1 VALARDH
8 RARPLKGVQRVRS
21 PPPAEVPPTSPRA
34 SPAVSVIV
42 PIFNAERFLDE
53 AIQSVIGQTWQN
65 WELLLVDD
73 GCTDASSTI
82 ARRYAASDPDRIR
95 CLEHPGH
102 RNLGLPA
109 SRNLAIQHA
118 RGEYLAPLDADD
130 LWLPEKLEQ
139 QIAILE
145 AHPEVALLFGA
156 PLYWHGWSGR
166 PEDRAQDHVIDLKLP
181 ANRVY
186 DPPTLLVPL
195 LRGEAPWLCPCDVL
209 MRREAVISVGGF
221 DFPGQVYED
230 SAFFSKMLLHFPAFM
245 SSRTWDW
252 YRQRPDSMWAAA
264 KATGTHRLA
273 REHYLKWFRRYLR
286 RQKLT
291 SGPVW
296 EAVLARLQPSQL
308 RSRLVGRA
316 RREARRALDQG
327 RRVARIVLPPPI
339 HWWIRTR
346 VLRRDGASPPPGAI
360 RFGSFRRL
368 TPMSRRFGWDRGG
381 LPVDRYYIEDF
392 LTRHA
397 GDIRGHVLEVRDSAY
412 TRRFGG
418 DRVTRVDVLHPTSD
432 NANATIVAD
441 LTCAEQVPS
450 DTFDC
455 IVLTQVLP
463 FIPDVPAAVRTLH
476 RILRPGGVVLA
487 TVPGISHIIRYD
499 MDRWGDYWRFT
510 SLSARRLFEH
520 AFPNGEVEVEAHGN
534 VLAATGFLHGLASK
548 ELRPE
553 ELDQHDRD
561 YEVLIAIRAVKRS
574 RRAAELERGPV
585 SAADGAAKPTVFP
598 VASAGETARNATGA
612 NLILALADGMTAPQL
627 EPFLRS
633 TLILAERPEIMFF
646 CGNLDAETVA
656 LLDHYRVRIA
666 PFRSLWEGT
675 RRRRNLAFTTA
686 IRGAMAAARL
696 TTALFA
702 PRGPRRPIEVQRQMI
717 GPLLPPLHAR
727 FFACLDAI
735 EALYPRVERV
745 FLTDVRDV
753 VFQAD
758 PFTFTEDKL
767 WVFEEDI
774 RAGMQFTELNRTW
787 YLETF
792 GRRAWR
798 QIEHFPAICAGTV
811 LGSREAVVRYLR
823 VLTAVMVARPPVVG
837 GDQAIHNFVCR
848 FGHVPAE
855 IVPNETGAVL
865 TLQSIADAELRY
877 DDEGRVLNAAGKPYP
892 ILHMYDRV
900 PQLRDRVLE
909 RLGVDPTLFEA
920 GAHGPPDLRT
930 HW

>member
-1 VALARDH
+1 
-8 RARPLKGVQRVRS
+8 VRS
-21 PPPAEVPPTSPRA
+21 PAPAEVRPTSPRG
-34 SPAVSVIV
+34 SPAVTVIV

-53 AIQSVIGQTWQN
+53 AIQSVIAQTWQN

-73 GCTDASSTI
+73 GCTDASGTI

-130 LWLPEKLEQ
+130 VWLPEKLEQ
-139 QIAILE
+139 QLAILE

-166 PEDRAQDHVIDLKLP
+166 AEDRAQDHVIDLKLP

-186 DPPTLLVPL
+186 EPPTLLVPL

-252 YRQRPDSMWAAA
+252 YRRRPDSMWAAA
-264 KATGTHRLA
+264 KISGTHRLA
-273 REHYLKWFRRYLR
+273 RERYLKWFRRYLR
-286 RQKLT
+286 RQGLT
-291 SGPVW
+291 RGPVW
-296 EAVLARLQPSQL
+296 EAVLARLQPFQL
-308 RSRLVGRA
+308 RSRVVGRA
-316 RREARRALDQG
+316 RREVGRALDQG
-327 RRVARIVLPPPI
+327 RRVARALLPPRV

-346 VLRRDGASPPPGAI
+346 VLRRDATTPPPGAI
-360 RFGSFRRL
+360 HFGSFRRL
-368 TPMSRRFGWDRGG
+368 TPMSRGFGWDRGG
-381 LPVDRYYIEDF
+381 LPVDRYYIEEF
-392 LTRHA
+392 LARHV
-397 GDIRGHVLEVRDSAY
+397 GDIRGHVLEVRDDAY

-432 NANATIVAD
+432 NPKATIIAD

-463 FIPDVPAAVRTLH
+463 FILDVSAAIRTLH

-487 TVPGISHIIRYD
+487 TVPGITRISRYD

-520 AFPNGEVEVEAHGN
+520 EFPHGEVEVEAHGN

-561 YEVLIAIRAVKRS
+561 YEVLLTIRAVKGD
-574 RRAAELERGPV
+574 RRGAELEREPV
-585 SAADGAAKPTVFP
+585 SAAGVVANPTVFP
-598 VASAGETARNATGA
+598 VPGTGETARNATGT

-633 TLILAERPEIMFF
+633 TVILPERPEIMFF

-656 LLDHYRVRIA
+656 LLDHYQVRIA
-666 PFRSLWEGT
+666 PFRSLWAGT
-675 RRRRNLAFTTA
+675 RRSRNLTFTTA
-686 IRGAMAAARL
+686 IRTAMAATRL
-696 TTALFA
+696 TTRLFA
-702 PRGPRRPIEVQRQMI
+702 LRGPRRPLEVQRRII
-717 GPLLPPLHAR
+717 GPLLPPGHAR
-727 FFACLDAI
+727 FFLYLEAI

-753 VFQAD
+753 VLQAD
-758 PFTFTEDKL
+758 PFAFSEDKL

-774 RAGMQFTELNRTW
+774 RAGMQFSELNRRW
-787 YLETF
+787 YLKTF
-792 GRRAWR
+792 GGRAWR
-798 QIEHFPAICAGTV
+798 RIERFPSICAGTV
-811 LGSREAVVRYLR
+811 LGSREAIVRYLR
-823 VLTAVMVARPPVVG
+823 VLTAMMVARPPVVW

-848 FGHVPAE
+848 HGLVPAE
-855 IVPNETGAVL
+855 IVANETGAVL
-865 TLQSIADAELRY
+865 TLQSVAEEELRY
-877 DDEGRVLNAAGKPYP
+877 DNEGRVLNAAGEPYP
-892 ILHMYDRV
+892 VLHMYDRL
-900 PQLRDRVLE
+900 PQLRERVLE
-909 RLGVDPTLFEA
+909 RLGVDPALFEA
-920 GAHGPPDLRT
+920 GAHRPPDLRT
-930 HW
+930 HWF